1 VPVITSFW
9 REAMRI
15 RVLPVLLVVLLA
27 GLFAL
32 INWTTFTTP
41 TQLNVGL
48 ALITAPLGLVMLGF
62 VALLA
67 LLYVGSVVA
76 LQGGALMETRRLSR
90 DLAAQRDLADKAEA
104 SRFTELRE
112 FMNTELLRAT
122 QANDQLRA
130 ALFTRLDE
138 MERRQRTVMEQ
149 NANTLSAYIGQ
160 LEDRMEHRL
169 HPEVRDLPPPD
180 YRPPR

>member
-1 VPVITSFW
+1 
-9 REAMRI
+9 MRI

-32 INWTTFTTP
+32 VNWTTFTTP
-41 TQLNVGL
+41 TQLNLGV
-48 ALITAPLGLVMLGF
+48 ALVTAPLGLVMLGF
-62 VALLA
+62 VVVLA
-67 LLYVGSVVA
+67 LMYVGSVVF
-76 LQGGALMETRRLSR
+76 LQGSALMESRRLSR
-90 DLAAQRDLADKAEA
+90 DLQAQRELADKAEA

-112 FMNTELLRAT
+112 FMNAELARQT

-138 MERRQRTVMEQ
+138 LEHRQRTVMEQ
-149 NANTLSAYIGQ
+149 NANTLSSYIGE

-169 HPEVRDLPPPD
+169 VHPEAVRDARDLPPPD
-180 YRPPR
+180 YRR

>member
-1 VPVITSFW
+1 
-9 REAMRI
+9 MRI

-32 INWTTFTTP
+32 VNWTTFTTP
-41 TQLNVGL
+41 TQLNLGV
-48 ALITAPLGLVMLGF
+48 ALVSAPLGLVMLGF
-62 VALLA
+62 VVVLA
-67 LLYVGSVVA
+67 LMYVGSVVY
-76 LQGGALMETRRLSR
+76 LQGSALMESRRLGR
-90 DLAAQRDLADKAEA
+90 DLQAQRELADKAEA

-112 FMNTELLRAT
+112 FMNAELARQT

-138 MERRQRTVMEQ
+138 LEHRQRTVMEQ
-149 NANTLSAYIGQ
+149 NANTLSSYIGE

-169 HPEVRDLPPPD
+169 VPPEGVRDPRDLPPPD
-180 YRPPR
+180 YRR

>member
-1 VPVITSFW
+1 
-9 REAMRI
+9 MRI

-32 INWTTFTTP
+32 INWSTFTAP
-41 TQLNVGL
+41 TQLNLGVARVTG
-48 ALITAPLGLVMLGF
+48 PLGLVMLGF
-62 VALLA
+62 VVLLA
-67 LLYVGSVVA
+67 LMYVGSVVT
-76 LQGGALMETRRLSR
+76 LQGMALMETRRLSR
-90 DLAAQRDLADKAEA
+90 DLQAQRELADKAEA

-112 FMNTELLRAT
+112 FMNAELMRVT

-130 ALFTRLDE
+130 AMFTRLDE

-149 NANTLSAYIGQ
+149 NANSLSSYIGE

-169 HPEVRDLPPPD
+169 LHPEVVRDVRDLPPPD
-180 YRPPR
+180 HRR

>member
-1 VPVITSFW
+1 
-9 REAMRI
+9 MRI

-41 TQLNVGL
+41 TQLNLGV
-48 ALITAPLGLVMLGF
+48 ALVSGPLGLVMLGF
-62 VALLA
+62 VVVLA
-67 LLYVGSVVA
+67 LMYVGSVVY
-76 LQGGALMETRRLSR
+76 LQSSALMETRRLSK
-90 DLAAQRDLADKAEA
+90 DLQVQRDLADKAEA

-112 FMNTELLRAT
+112 FMNTELQRVT

-130 ALFTRLDE
+130 AMFTRLDE

-149 NANTLSAYIGQ
+149 NANTLSSYIGE

-169 HPEVRDLPPPD
+169 GRPEVPEAAELPPPD
-180 YRPPR
+180 YRR